1 LSSEFPEARFAIIGR
16 GSMETL
22 LRERIAG
29 LGRAGVAA
37 IVPFTDDI
45 PTVMNALDV
54 LVHPALGTEALG
66 LVLLEAMAAAKPVI
80 ATRLDGI
87 PEAMIEGK
95 HGLLVP
101 PGDVPA
107 LGLAMKHLLVNRE
120 LCSRFGT
127 AGRAHVLENFSRRLQ
142 AERVRDL
149 YVQLCDA
156 GPR

>member
-1 LSSEFPEARFAIIGR
+1 
-16 GSMETL
+16 

-29 LGRAGVAA
+29 FGLAGVAA

-87 PEAMIEGK
+87 PEAMIDSK

-107 LGLAMKHLLVNRE
+107 LATAMKHLLVNRE
-120 LCSRFGT
+120 LRFRFGA
-127 AGRAHVLENFSRRLQ
+127 AGRAHVLENFSRHRH

-149 YVQLCDA
+149 YVQRCGA
-156 GPR
+156 APRCY